1 MQGTDRNI
9 LLVIPAI
16 ALLLF
21 FYFMVLGPKRQEA
34 SKLDEDISTLHSQID
49 TQEQTA
55 AFAEDA
61 RQDFP
66 KYYGN
71 LVVLGKAVPETADSA
86 SLLVQLNSI
95 AQRSKVDF
103 RGLEVTQGSADPAA
117 AAAATPPPAA
127 PAAGTAPETTPASTD
142 ASAAPASDP
151 TAVPTTPTPATEASA
166 ANLPIGATI
175 GTAGL
180 PTLPYNLTFRGT
192 FFDLADFFA
201 GVDGLVGLQ
210 KDDNVSAN
218 GRLITVD
225 GFVIKGGIPGSDPL
239 LDTTLTVT
247 TFVTPPAQGLTGGAT
262 PGGLGSPTTTPTSA
276 ATTPA
281 STGVTP

>member
-1 MQGTDRNI
+1 MQGTDRNL

-21 FYFMVLGPKRQEA
+21 FYLVVLGPKRQEA
-34 SKLDEDISTLHSQID
+34 SKLDEDISTLNSQID

-61 RQDFP
+61 RQEFP

-71 LVVLGKAVPETADSA
+71 LVALGKAVPETADSA
-86 SLLVQLNSI
+86 SLLVQVNSL
-95 AQRSKVDF
+95 AQSSGVDF
-103 RGLEVTQGSADPAA
+103 TGLEVSQGSADPAA
-117 AAAATPPPAA
+117 AAAATPAPAA
-127 PAAGTAPETTPASTD
+127 PAAPAEGTPAPETTPASTT
-142 ASAAPASDP
+142 SGSSDP
-151 TAVPTTPTPATEASA
+151 SAVPTTPTAATEATA
-166 ANLPIGATI
+166 ATLPIGAVV

-180 PTLPYNLTFRGT
+180 PTLPYNLTFKGT
-192 FFDLADFFA
+192 FFDIADFFA

-210 KDDNVSAN
+210 KGSNVSAN

-225 GFVIKGGIPGSDPL
+225 GFVIKGGLPGSNPS

-247 TFVTPPAQGLTGGAT
+247 TFVTPADQGLTGGAT
-262 PGGLGSPTTTPTSA
+262 PGGLASPSTTPT
-276 ATTPA
+276 TTPA